1 MALPEEFL
9 DRLRAGNDIESVI
22 SPYVNLR
29 RRGRTMVGLCPFHGE
44 KTPSFVVYNDT
55 QSFYC
60 FGCGVGGDMITFVKN
75 IENISYM
82 EAVKMLA
89 SKAGLALPEDG
100 YDDKAAKER
109 KELLA
114 ANREAAVFFHKSLNS
129 PSGAAALKYI
139 RGRGLTDETIV
150 EYGLGFAPD
159 SWDSLYKHL
168 KNLGF
173 SDYIL
178 YKAALVSRNSK
189 GGYFDFFRNRL
200 IFPIIDLR
208 GNVVAFGGRDLGD
221 RGPKYLNSNETPVYK
236 KSQTL
241 FALNVAKN
249 QKKDHLILTEGYMD
263 TISLHQAGFKE
274 AIATCGTS
282 LTEEQANVMAKY
294 GSEIILS
301 YDSDEAGQKATARAT
316 EILKKASLSVKV
328 LSIQGAKDPDEFIKK
343 FGAIRFKNLLD
354 SALTASDHQFSSLK
368 KKYDIN
374 TEEGRV
380 NYLNESVKFIAKIP
394 SKLEREVYVAK
405 VANETGVGK
414 QVIIETVERMIKKE
428 NRKEEKVRWNSEKSS
443 YRFMKDEVTPEKAG
457 NLQAVSCEEKIIS
470 ALMRNSDYIKEAK
483 EKLSDTDFVSEFH
496 KKVYAKIKD
505 LWEKGRDITLTHFS
519 EEFSSAEITRL
530 AQYLADDSEMRYSSD
545 DVNKYI
551 EALKAG
557 KKKTAEDIKKM
568 SSEEYFEYMQKLIK
582 SKTDRG

>member
-9 DRLRAGNDIESVI
+9 DRLRASNDIESVI

-82 EAVKMLA
+82 EAVKLLA
-89 SKAGLALPEDG
+89 SKAGLPLPEDG
-100 YDDKAAKER
+100 YDDRAAAER
-109 KELLA
+109 KELLS
-114 ANREAAVFFHKSLNS
+114 ANREAALFFHKSLNS
-129 PSGAAALKYI
+129 PIGAAALKYI
-139 RGRGLTDETIV
+139 RGRGLKDETIV
-150 EYGLGFAPD
+150 KYGLGFAPD

-168 KNLGF
+168 KSLGF

-178 YKAALVSRNSK
+178 YKAALISKNSR

-249 QKKDHLILTEGYMD
+249 TKKDYLILTEGYMD
-263 TISLHQAGFKE
+263 TIAVHQAGFEE

-294 GSEIILS
+294 AKEVILS

-316 EILKKASLSVKV
+316 PILKKAGLEVRV
-328 LSIQGAKDPDEFIKK
+328 LRITGAKDPDEYIKK
-343 FGAIRFKNLLD
+343 FGAIRFKNLIEE
-354 SALTASDHQFSSLK
+354 SLTAADHQFSGMK
-368 KKYDIN
+368 QKYNIN
-374 TEEGRV
+374 TEEGRI
-380 NYLNESVKFIAKIP
+380 NYLNESVKFISRIP
-394 SKLEREVYVAK
+394 SKLEREVYIAK
-405 VANETGVGK
+405 IANETGVAK
-414 QVIIETVERMIKKE
+414 ATITETVERMIKRE
-428 NRKEEKVRWNSEKSS
+428 DRKEEKARWNSEKSS
-443 YRFMKDEVTPEKAG
+443 YRFRQDKVSPEKAG
-457 NLQAVSCEEKIIS
+457 NLKEVVCEEKIITALFQNQGHIGKAKKNLS
-470 ALMRNSDYIKEAK
+470 AE
-483 EKLSDTDFVSEFH
+483 DFVSDFH
-496 KKVYAKIKD
+496 KRVYNKMLSLFENGTEIS
-505 LWEKGRDITLTHFS
+505 LTQFS
-519 EEFSSAEITRL
+519 EEFSGAEIARL
-530 AQYLADDSEMRYSSD
+530 SQYLADNDDMRYTPED
-545 DVNKYI
+545 ADRYI
-551 EALKAG
+551 EALKSG
-557 KKKTAEDIKKM
+557 KQKNAEDIKKM
-568 SSEEYFEYMQKLIK
+568 SSEEYMEYMKKLIK